1 MNKIK
6 KQTKKV
12 STPKKVQE
20 PIGTRIAKAVFGAKK
35 ISERIFGYISYDIKF
50 VRAVYH
56 GKTQRPAKITA
67 LEKGIVG
74 ILLVDETASFEK
86 IGSILGLDVVNDK
99 AEQSI
104 LRSAIETLRGFNAIE
119 GDDSLIA
126 LTEGGHAYADKGERP
141 DTYTK
146 DFDIFVDTS
155 HPSWYNIKNGI
166 GDNVK
171 KIEEINTPCDD
182 LNLELD
188 QIKAYAEQQAQDV
201 HFPQNRYL
209 LESATWNEGHEA
221 SYKVYVCFVQNVA
234 NSEDVR
240 AFVYDENTEGLNSLI
255 ADQINQDEDLK
266 SELLN
271 SCIRLECE
279 NDEETTV
286 LEGDAVEVAK
296 AEITEELKQAEQKM
310 IKEEEEVKSSEEV
323 EDDVEDTTSNTSS
336 ATKAKA
342 PKISAK
348 DRLHKKA
355 LYDSLSFEVELQT
368 IFTEDDPDE
377 IWLISP
383 WIKGINEKHKHSV
396 FIEERGPAIERFLN
410 DESKRVFVAY
420 SAPSVDRHGKVKVDE
435 NGNPILNIDSD
446 VKEQIEALEEQH
458 QNFFFVELPE
468 FHEKNVFEI
477 KGNQTI
483 LFSGSF
489 NVLSFSVSEGQTHV
503 RREEMTL
510 AHHLAAKKKYDSFLF
525 EFAEIYANKL
535 KKQIDSLEP
544 SEIINYKNERLEYF
558 LSIENAEIHKLF
570 SPIEDVLEEKNI
582 IVVQSQALK
591 SLTTI
596 GQQLVAV
603 SNMGGLN
610 AKDKKK
616 LGTELASVEKTIAE
630 FSIDD
635 PSTLERLNTTK
646 ELFEKI
652 PLKKIFPGKS
662 KAPSQKQS
670 PVRQPVSSSNTSGF
684 SIDNKVLGIVNGE
697 DPTDE
702 KETLLLL
709 LSLCYASSRRL
720 IKKGELQKKIKHI
733 VMDMPDMYSCLAV
746 ESSMNNEDTTDLTIV
761 VSNHSVKFRN
771 LYLGATRSQY
781 EQRVKTV
788 NDGKRQTWVAPKN
801 VESILAN
808 LLK

>member
-1 MNKIK
+1 MSKIK
-6 KQTKKV
+6 KHTKKV

-155 HPSWYNIKNGI
+155 HPSWYNIKNCI

-310 IKEEEEVKSSEEV
+310 IKEEEEGEASEEV

-355 LYDSLSFEVELQT
+355 LYDSLSFEVELQK

-377 IWLISP
+377 IWLVSP
-383 WIKGINEKHKHSV
+383 WIRKGAFLHD
-396 FIEERGPAIERFLN
+396 RGPMIENFLR
-410 DESKRVFVAY
+410 DENKRVFIAY
-420 SAPSVDRHGKVKVDE
+420 SEPATNNDGKPMMDE
-435 NGNPILNIDSD
+435 EVEPGIKL
-446 VKEQIEALEEQH
+446 LEEQYS
-458 QNFFFVELPE
+458 NFFYVQLPE
-468 FHEKNVFEI
+468 FHLKNVIEV
-477 KGNQTI
+477 KGDQKI

-489 NVLSFSVSEGQTHV
+489 NVLSFSVSEQQTHV
-503 RREEMTL
+503 RREEMAL
-510 AHHLAAKKKYDSFLF
+510 AHHTVARKKYDDCQL
-525 EFAEIYANKL
+525 EFAEIYAERI
-535 KKQIDSLEP
+535 KKQIESLEP
-544 SEIINYKNERLEYF
+544 SEITNYKNEKLEYF
-558 LSIENAEIHKLF
+558 LGIENAEIHKLF
-570 SPIEDVLEEKNI
+570 SPIEDMLEEKNI
-582 IVVQSQALK
+582 AIVQSQALK

-596 GQQLVAV
+596 GQQLVAA

-616 LGTELASVEKTIAE
+616 LGIELASIEKTITE

-652 PLKKIFPGKS
+652 HLKQIFPSKS
-662 KAPSQKQS
+662 KTPSQRQS

-697 DPTDE
+697 DPIDE

-720 IKKGELQKKIKHI
+720 ISKGELQKKIKHI

-746 ESSMNNEDTTDLTIV
+746 ESSMNNEDATDLTIV

>member
-1 MNKIK
+1 MSKIK
-6 KQTKKV
+6 KHTKKV

-146 DFDIFVDTS
+146 DFDIFVDSS

-255 ADQINQDEDLK
+255 ADQINQDEDLR

-310 IKEEEEVKSSEEV
+310 IKEEEEGEASEEV

-355 LYDSLSFEVELQT
+355 LYDSLSFEVELQK

-377 IWLISP
+377 IWLVSP
-383 WIKGINEKHKHSV
+383 WIRKGAFLHD
-396 FIEERGPAIERFLN
+396 RGPMIENFLR
-410 DESKRVFVAY
+410 DENKRVFIAY
-420 SAPSVDRHGKVKVDE
+420 SEPATNNDGKPMMDE
-435 NGNPILNIDSD
+435 EVEPGIKL
-446 VKEQIEALEEQH
+446 LEEQYS
-458 QNFFFVELPE
+458 NFFYVQLPE
-468 FHEKNVFEI
+468 FHLKNVIEV
-477 KGNQTI
+477 KGDQKI

-489 NVLSFSVSEGQTHV
+489 NVLSFSVSEQQTHV
-503 RREEMTL
+503 RREEMAL
-510 AHHLAAKKKYDSFLF
+510 AHHTVARKKYDDCQL
-525 EFAEIYANKL
+525 EFAEIYAERI
-535 KKQIDSLEP
+535 KKQIESLEP
-544 SEIINYKNERLEYF
+544 SEITNYKNEKLEYF
-558 LSIENAEIHKLF
+558 LGIENAEIHKLF
-570 SPIEDVLEEKNI
+570 SPIEDMLEEKNI
-582 IVVQSQALK
+582 AIVQSQALK

-596 GQQLVAV
+596 GQQLVAA

-616 LGTELASVEKTIAE
+616 LGIELASIEKTITE

-652 PLKKIFPGKS
+652 PLKQIFPSKS
-662 KAPSQKQS
+662 KTPSQRQS

-720 IKKGELQKKIKHI
+720 ISKGELQKKIKHI

-746 ESSMNNEDTTDLTIV
+746 ESSMNNEDATDLTIV

>member
-1 MNKIK
+1 MSKIK

-155 HPSWYNIKNGI
+155 HPSWYNIKNCI

-310 IKEEEEVKSSEEV
+310 IKEEEEGEASEEV

-355 LYDSLSFEVELQT
+355 LYDSLSFEVELQK

-377 IWLISP
+377 IWLVSP
-383 WIKGINEKHKHSV
+383 WIRKGAFLHD
-396 FIEERGPAIERFLN
+396 RGPMIENFLR
-410 DESKRVFVAY
+410 DENKRVFIAY
-420 SAPSVDRHGKVKVDE
+420 SEPATNNDGKPMMDE
-435 NGNPILNIDSD
+435 EVEPGIKL
-446 VKEQIEALEEQH
+446 LEEQYS
-458 QNFFFVELPE
+458 NFFYVQLPE
-468 FHEKNVFEI
+468 FHLKNVIEV
-477 KGNQTI
+477 KGDQKI

-489 NVLSFSVSEGQTHV
+489 NVLSFSVSEQQTHV
-503 RREEMTL
+503 RREEMAL
-510 AHHLAAKKKYDSFLF
+510 AHHTVARKKYDDCQL
-525 EFAEIYANKL
+525 EFAEIYAERI
-535 KKQIDSLEP
+535 KKQIESLEP
-544 SEIINYKNERLEYF
+544 SEITNYKNEKLEYF
-558 LSIENAEIHKLF
+558 LGIENAEIHKLF
-570 SPIEDVLEEKNI
+570 SPIEDMLEEKNI
-582 IVVQSQALK
+582 AIVQSQALK

-596 GQQLVAV
+596 GQQLVAA

-616 LGTELASVEKTIAE
+616 LGIELASIEKTITE

-652 PLKKIFPGKS
+652 PLKQIFPSKS
-662 KAPSQKQS
+662 KIPSQRQS

-720 IKKGELQKKIKHI
+720 ISKGELQKKIKHI

-746 ESSMNNEDTTDLTIV
+746 ESSMNNEDATDLTIV

>member
-1 MNKIK
+1 MSKIK
-6 KQTKKV
+6 KHTKKV

-146 DFDIFVDTS
+146 DFDIFVDSS

-310 IKEEEEVKSSEEV
+310 IKEEEEGEASEEV

-355 LYDSLSFEVELQT
+355 LYDSLSFEVELQK

-377 IWLISP
+377 IWLVSP
-383 WIKGINEKHKHSV
+383 WIRKGAFLHD
-396 FIEERGPAIERFLN
+396 RGPMIENFLR
-410 DESKRVFVAY
+410 DENKRVFIAY
-420 SAPSVDRHGKVKVDE
+420 SEPATNNDGKPMMDE
-435 NGNPILNIDSD
+435 EVEPGIKL
-446 VKEQIEALEEQH
+446 LEEQYS
-458 QNFFFVELPE
+458 NFFYVQLPE
-468 FHEKNVFEI
+468 FHLKNVIEV
-477 KGNQTI
+477 KGDQKI

-489 NVLSFSVSEGQTHV
+489 NVLSFSVSEQQTHV
-503 RREEMTL
+503 RREEMAL
-510 AHHLAAKKKYDSFLF
+510 AHHTVARKKYDDCQL
-525 EFAEIYANKL
+525 EFAEIYAERI
-535 KKQIDSLEP
+535 KKQIESLEP
-544 SEIINYKNERLEYF
+544 SEITNYKNEKLEYF
-558 LSIENAEIHKLF
+558 LGIENAEIHKLF
-570 SPIEDVLEEKNI
+570 SPIEDMLEEKNI
-582 IVVQSQALK
+582 AIVQSQALK

-596 GQQLVAV
+596 GQQLVAA

-616 LGTELASVEKTIAE
+616 LGIELASIEKTITE

-652 PLKKIFPGKS
+652 PLKQIFPSKS
-662 KAPSQKQS
+662 KTPSQRQS

-720 IKKGELQKKIKHI
+720 ISKGELQKKIKHI

-746 ESSMNNEDTTDLTIV
+746 ESSMNNEDATDLTIV

>member
-1 MNKIK
+1 MSKIK

-155 HPSWYNIKNGI
+155 HPSWYNIKNCI

-310 IKEEEEVKSSEEV
+310 IKEEEEGEASEEV

-355 LYDSLSFEVELQT
+355 LYDSLSFEVELQK

-377 IWLISP
+377 IWLVSP
-383 WIKGINEKHKHSV
+383 WIRKGAFLHD
-396 FIEERGPAIERFLN
+396 RGPMIENFLR
-410 DESKRVFVAY
+410 DENKRVFIAY
-420 SAPSVDRHGKVKVDE
+420 SEPATNNDGKPMMDE
-435 NGNPILNIDSD
+435 EVEPGIKL
-446 VKEQIEALEEQH
+446 LEEQYS
-458 QNFFFVELPE
+458 NFFYVQLPE
-468 FHEKNVFEI
+468 FHLKNVIEV
-477 KGNQTI
+477 KGDQKI

-489 NVLSFSVSEGQTHV
+489 NVLSFSVSEQQTHV
-503 RREEMTL
+503 RREEMAL
-510 AHHLAAKKKYDSFLF
+510 AHHTVARKKYDDCQL
-525 EFAEIYANKL
+525 EFAEIYAERI
-535 KKQIDSLEP
+535 KKQIESLEP
-544 SEIINYKNERLEYF
+544 SEITNYKNEKLEYF
-558 LSIENAEIHKLF
+558 LGIENAEIHKLF
-570 SPIEDVLEEKNI
+570 SPIEDMLEEKNI
-582 IVVQSQALK
+582 AIVQSQALK

-596 GQQLVAV
+596 GQQLVAA

-616 LGTELASVEKTIAE
+616 LGIELASIEKTITE

-652 PLKKIFPGKS
+652 PLKQIFPSKS
-662 KAPSQKQS
+662 KTPSQRQS

-720 IKKGELQKKIKHI
+720 ISKGELQKKIKHI
-733 VMDMPDMYSCLAV
+733 VMDMLDMYSCLAV
-746 ESSMNNEDTTDLTIV
+746 ESSMNNEDATDLTIV

>member
-1 MNKIK
+1 MSKIK

-155 HPSWYNIKNGI
+155 HPSWYNIKNCI
-166 GDNVK
+166 GGNVK

-310 IKEEEEVKSSEEV
+310 IKEEEEGESSEEV

-355 LYDSLSFEVELQT
+355 LYDSLSFEVELQK

-377 IWLISP
+377 IWLVSP
-383 WIKGINEKHKHSV
+383 WIRKGAFLHD
-396 FIEERGPAIERFLN
+396 RGPMIENFLR
-410 DESKRVFVAY
+410 DENKRVFIAY
-420 SAPSVDRHGKVKVDE
+420 SEPATNNDGKPMMDE
-435 NGNPILNIDSD
+435 EVEPGIKL
-446 VKEQIEALEEQH
+446 LEEQYS
-458 QNFFFVELPE
+458 NFFYVQLPE
-468 FHEKNVFEI
+468 FHLKNVIEV
-477 KGNQTI
+477 KGDQKI

-489 NVLSFSVSEGQTHV
+489 NVLSFSVSEQQTHV
-503 RREEMTL
+503 RREEMAL
-510 AHHLAAKKKYDSFLF
+510 AHHTVARKKYDDCQL
-525 EFAEIYANKL
+525 EFAEIYAERI
-535 KKQIDSLEP
+535 KKQIESLEP
-544 SEIINYKNERLEYF
+544 SEITNYKNEKLEYF
-558 LSIENAEIHKLF
+558 LGIENAKIHKLF
-570 SPIEDVLEEKNI
+570 SPIEDMLEEKNI
-582 IVVQSQALK
+582 AIVQSQALK

-596 GQQLVAV
+596 GQQLVAA

-616 LGTELASVEKTIAE
+616 LGIELASIEKTITE

-652 PLKKIFPGKS
+652 PLKQIFPSKS
-662 KAPSQKQS
+662 KTPSQRQS

-702 KETLLLL
+702 KEMLLLL

-720 IKKGELQKKIKHI
+720 ISKGELQKKIKHI

-746 ESSMNNEDTTDLTIV
+746 ESSMNNEDATDLTIV

-788 NDGKRQTWVAPKN
+788 NNGKRQTWVAPKN

>member
-1 MNKIK
+1 MSKIK

-155 HPSWYNIKNGI
+155 HPSWYNIKNCI

-310 IKEEEEVKSSEEV
+310 IKEEEEGESSEEV

-355 LYDSLSFEVELQT
+355 LYDSLSFEVELQK

-377 IWLISP
+377 IWLVSP
-383 WIKGINEKHKHSV
+383 WIRKGAFLHD
-396 FIEERGPAIERFLN
+396 RGPMIENFLR
-410 DESKRVFVAY
+410 DENKRVFIAY
-420 SAPSVDRHGKVKVDE
+420 SEPATNNDGKPMMDE
-435 NGNPILNIDSD
+435 EVEPGIKL
-446 VKEQIEALEEQH
+446 LEEQYS
-458 QNFFFVELPE
+458 NFFYVQLPE
-468 FHEKNVFEI
+468 FHLKNVIEV
-477 KGNQTI
+477 KGDQKI

-489 NVLSFSVSEGQTHV
+489 NVLSFSVSEQQTHV
-503 RREEMTL
+503 RREEMAL
-510 AHHLAAKKKYDSFLF
+510 AHHTVARKKYDDCQL
-525 EFAEIYANKL
+525 EFAEIYAERI
-535 KKQIDSLEP
+535 KKQIESLEP
-544 SEIINYKNERLEYF
+544 SEITNYKNEKLEYF
-558 LSIENAEIHKLF
+558 LGIENAKIHKLF
-570 SPIEDVLEEKNI
+570 SPIEDMLEEKNI
-582 IVVQSQALK
+582 AIVQSQALK

-596 GQQLVAV
+596 GQQLVAA
-603 SNMGGLN
+603 SNIGGLN

-616 LGTELASVEKTIAE
+616 LGIELASIEKTITE

-652 PLKKIFPGKS
+652 PLKQIFPSKS
-662 KAPSQKQS
+662 KTPSQRQS

-702 KETLLLL
+702 KEMLLLL

-720 IKKGELQKKIKHI
+720 ISKGELQKKIKHI

-746 ESSMNNEDTTDLTIV
+746 ESSMNNEDATDLTIV

-788 NDGKRQTWVAPKN
+788 NNGKRQTWVVPKN

>member
-1 MNKIK
+1 MSKIK

-155 HPSWYNIKNGI
+155 HPSWYNIKNCI

-296 AEITEELKQAEQKM
+296 AEITEEHKQAEQKM
-310 IKEEEEVKSSEEV
+310 IKEEEEGEASEEV

-355 LYDSLSFEVELQT
+355 LYDSLSFEVELQK

-377 IWLISP
+377 IWLVSP
-383 WIKGINEKHKHSV
+383 WIRKGAFLHD
-396 FIEERGPAIERFLN
+396 RGPMIENFLR
-410 DESKRVFVAY
+410 DENKRVFIAY
-420 SAPSVDRHGKVKVDE
+420 SEPATNNDGKPMMDE
-435 NGNPILNIDSD
+435 EVEPGIKL
-446 VKEQIEALEEQH
+446 LEEQYS
-458 QNFFFVELPE
+458 NFFYVQLPE
-468 FHEKNVFEI
+468 FHLKNVIEV
-477 KGNQTI
+477 KGDQKI

-489 NVLSFSVSEGQTHV
+489 NVLSFSVSEQQTHV
-503 RREEMTL
+503 RREEMAL
-510 AHHLAAKKKYDSFLF
+510 AHHTVARKKYDDCQL
-525 EFAEIYANKL
+525 EFAEIYAERI
-535 KKQIDSLEP
+535 KKQIESLEP
-544 SEIINYKNERLEYF
+544 SEITNYKNEKLEYF
-558 LSIENAEIHKLF
+558 LGIENAEIHKLF
-570 SPIEDVLEEKNI
+570 SPIEDMLEEKNI
-582 IVVQSQALK
+582 AIVQSQALK

-596 GQQLVAV
+596 GQQLVAA

-616 LGTELASVEKTIAE
+616 LGIELASIEKTITE

-652 PLKKIFPGKS
+652 PLKQIFPSKS
-662 KAPSQKQS
+662 KTPSQRQS

-720 IKKGELQKKIKHI
+720 ISKGELQKKIKHI

-746 ESSMNNEDTTDLTIV
+746 ESSMNNEDATDLTIV

>member
-1 MNKIK
+1 MSKIK

-155 HPSWYNIKNGI
+155 HPSWYNIKNCI

-310 IKEEEEVKSSEEV
+310 IKEEEEGEASEEV

-355 LYDSLSFEVELQT
+355 LYDSLSFEVELQK

-377 IWLISP
+377 IWLVSP
-383 WIKGINEKHKHSV
+383 WIRKGAFLHD
-396 FIEERGPAIERFLN
+396 RGPMIENFLR
-410 DESKRVFVAY
+410 DENKRVFIAY
-420 SAPSVDRHGKVKVDE
+420 SEPATNNDGKPMMDE
-435 NGNPILNIDSD
+435 EVEPGIKL
-446 VKEQIEALEEQH
+446 LEEQYS
-458 QNFFFVELPE
+458 NFFYVQLPE
-468 FHEKNVFEI
+468 FHLKNVIEV
-477 KGNQTI
+477 KGDQKI

-489 NVLSFSVSEGQTHV
+489 NVLSFSVSEQQTHV
-503 RREEMTL
+503 RREEMAL
-510 AHHLAAKKKYDSFLF
+510 AHHTIARKKYDDCQL
-525 EFAEIYANKL
+525 EFAEIYAERI
-535 KKQIDSLEP
+535 KKQIESLEP
-544 SEIINYKNERLEYF
+544 SEITNYKNEKLEYF
-558 LSIENAEIHKLF
+558 LGIENAEIHKLF
-570 SPIEDVLEEKNI
+570 SPIEDMLEEKNI
-582 IVVQSQALK
+582 AIVQSQALK

-596 GQQLVAV
+596 GQQLVAA

-616 LGTELASVEKTIAE
+616 LGIELASIEKTITE

-652 PLKKIFPGKS
+652 PLKQIFPSKS
-662 KAPSQKQS
+662 KTPSQRQS

-720 IKKGELQKKIKHI
+720 ISKGELQKKIKHI

-746 ESSMNNEDTTDLTIV
+746 ESSMNNEDATDLTIV

>member
-1 MNKIK
+1 MSKIK

-104 LRSAIETLRGFNAIE
+104 LRSAIETLRGFNAIA

-155 HPSWYNIKNGI
+155 HPSWYNIKNCI

-310 IKEEEEVKSSEEV
+310 IKEEEEGEASEEV

-355 LYDSLSFEVELQT
+355 LYDSLSFEVELQK

-377 IWLISP
+377 IWLVSP
-383 WIKGINEKHKHSV
+383 WIRKGAFLHD
-396 FIEERGPAIERFLN
+396 RGPMIENFLR
-410 DESKRVFVAY
+410 DENKRVFIAY
-420 SAPSVDRHGKVKVDE
+420 SEPATNNDGKPMMDE
-435 NGNPILNIDSD
+435 EVEPGIKL
-446 VKEQIEALEEQH
+446 LEEQYS
-458 QNFFFVELPE
+458 NFFYVQLPE
-468 FHEKNVFEI
+468 FHLKNVIEV
-477 KGNQTI
+477 KGDQKI

-489 NVLSFSVSEGQTHV
+489 NVLSFSVSEQQTHV
-503 RREEMTL
+503 RREEMAL
-510 AHHLAAKKKYDSFLF
+510 AHHTVARKKYDDCQL
-525 EFAEIYANKL
+525 EFAEIYAERI
-535 KKQIDSLEP
+535 KKQIESLEP
-544 SEIINYKNERLEYF
+544 SEITNYKNEKLEYF
-558 LSIENAEIHKLF
+558 LGIENAEIHKLF
-570 SPIEDVLEEKNI
+570 SPIEDMLEEKNI
-582 IVVQSQALK
+582 AIVQSQALK

-596 GQQLVAV
+596 GQQLVAA

-616 LGTELASVEKTIAE
+616 LGIELASIEKTITE

-652 PLKKIFPGKS
+652 PLKQIFPSKS
-662 KAPSQKQS
+662 KTPSQRQS

-720 IKKGELQKKIKHI
+720 ISKGELQKKIKHI

-746 ESSMNNEDTTDLTIV
+746 ESSMNNEDATDLTIV

>member
-1 MNKIK
+1 MSKIK

-155 HPSWYNIKNGI
+155 HPSWYNIKNCI

-310 IKEEEEVKSSEEV
+310 IKEEEEGEAPEEV

-355 LYDSLSFEVELQT
+355 LYDSLSFEVELQK

-377 IWLISP
+377 IWLVSP
-383 WIKGINEKHKHSV
+383 WIRKGAFLHD
-396 FIEERGPAIERFLN
+396 RGPMIENFLR
-410 DESKRVFVAY
+410 DENKRVFIAY
-420 SAPSVDRHGKVKVDE
+420 SEPATNNDGKPMMDE
-435 NGNPILNIDSD
+435 EVEPGIKL
-446 VKEQIEALEEQH
+446 LEEQYS
-458 QNFFFVELPE
+458 NFFYVQLPE
-468 FHEKNVFEI
+468 FHLKNVIEV
-477 KGNQTI
+477 KGDQKI

-489 NVLSFSVSEGQTHV
+489 NVLSFSVSEQQTHV
-503 RREEMTL
+503 RREEMAL
-510 AHHLAAKKKYDSFLF
+510 AHHTVARKKYDDCQL
-525 EFAEIYANKL
+525 EFAEIYAERI
-535 KKQIDSLEP
+535 KKQIESLEP
-544 SEIINYKNERLEYF
+544 SEITNYKNEKLEYF
-558 LSIENAEIHKLF
+558 LGIENAEIHKLF
-570 SPIEDVLEEKNI
+570 SPIEDMLEEKNI
-582 IVVQSQALK
+582 AIVQSQALK

-596 GQQLVAV
+596 GQQLVAA

-616 LGTELASVEKTIAE
+616 LGIELASIEKTITE

-652 PLKKIFPGKS
+652 PLKQIFPSKS
-662 KAPSQKQS
+662 KTPSQRQS

-720 IKKGELQKKIKHI
+720 ISKGELQKKIKHI

-746 ESSMNNEDTTDLTIV
+746 ESSMNNEDATDLTIV

-808 LLK
+808 LLNLNSATLLQI

>member
-1 MNKIK
+1 MSKIK

-155 HPSWYNIKNGI
+155 HPSWYNIKNCI

-310 IKEEEEVKSSEEV
+310 IKEEEEGEASEEV

-355 LYDSLSFEVELQT
+355 LYDSLSFEVELQK

-377 IWLISP
+377 IWLVSP
-383 WIKGINEKHKHSV
+383 WIRKGAFLHD
-396 FIEERGPAIERFLN
+396 RGPMIENFLR
-410 DESKRVFVAY
+410 DENKRVFIAY
-420 SAPSVDRHGKVKVDE
+420 SEPATNNDGKPMMDE
-435 NGNPILNIDSD
+435 EVEPGIKL
-446 VKEQIEALEEQH
+446 LEEQYS
-458 QNFFFVELPE
+458 NFFYVQLPE
-468 FHEKNVFEI
+468 FHLKNVIEV
-477 KGNQTI
+477 KGDQKI

-489 NVLSFSVSEGQTHV
+489 NVLSFSVSEQQTHV
-503 RREEMTL
+503 RREEMAL
-510 AHHLAAKKKYDSFLF
+510 AHHTVARKKYDDCQL
-525 EFAEIYANKL
+525 EFAEIYAERI
-535 KKQIDSLEP
+535 KKQIESLEP
-544 SEIINYKNERLEYF
+544 SEITNYKNEKLEYF
-558 LSIENAEIHKLF
+558 LGIENAEIHKLF
-570 SPIEDVLEEKNI
+570 SPIEDMLEEKNI
-582 IVVQSQALK
+582 AIVQSQALK

-596 GQQLVAV
+596 GQQLVAA

-616 LGTELASVEKTIAE
+616 LGIELASIEKTITE

-652 PLKKIFPGKS
+652 PLKQIFPSKS
-662 KAPSQKQS
+662 KTPSQRQS
-670 PVRQPVSSSNTSGF
+670 PVRQSVSSSNTSGF

-720 IKKGELQKKIKHI
+720 ISKGELQKKIKHI

-746 ESSMNNEDTTDLTIV
+746 ESSMNNEDATDLTIV

>member
-1 MNKIK
+1 MSKIK

-155 HPSWYNIKNGI
+155 HPSWYNIKNCI

-310 IKEEEEVKSSEEV
+310 IKEEEEGEASEEV

-355 LYDSLSFEVELQT
+355 LYDSLSFEVELQK

-377 IWLISP
+377 IWLVSP
-383 WIKGINEKHKHSV
+383 WIRKGAFLHD
-396 FIEERGPAIERFLN
+396 RGPMIENFLR
-410 DESKRVFVAY
+410 DENKRVFIAY
-420 SAPSVDRHGKVKVDE
+420 SEPATNNDGKPMMDE
-435 NGNPILNIDSD
+435 EVEPGIKL
-446 VKEQIEALEEQH
+446 LEEQYS
-458 QNFFFVELPE
+458 NFFYVQLPE
-468 FHEKNVFEI
+468 FHLKNVIEV
-477 KGNQTI
+477 KGDQKI

-489 NVLSFSVSEGQTHV
+489 NVLSFSVSEQQTHV
-503 RREEMTL
+503 RREEMAL
-510 AHHLAAKKKYDSFLF
+510 AHHTVARKKYDDCQL
-525 EFAEIYANKL
+525 EFAEIYAERI
-535 KKQIDSLEP
+535 KKQIESLEP
-544 SEIINYKNERLEYF
+544 SVITNYKNEKLEYF
-558 LSIENAEIHKLF
+558 LGIENAEIHKLF
-570 SPIEDVLEEKNI
+570 SPIEDMLEEKNI
-582 IVVQSQALK
+582 AIVQSQALK

-596 GQQLVAV
+596 GQQLVAA

-616 LGTELASVEKTIAE
+616 LGIELASIEKTITE

-652 PLKKIFPGKS
+652 PLKQIFPSKS
-662 KAPSQKQS
+662 KTPSQRQS

-720 IKKGELQKKIKHI
+720 ISKGELQKKIKHI

-746 ESSMNNEDTTDLTIV
+746 ESSMNNEDATDLTIV

>member
-1 MNKIK
+1 MSKIK
-6 KQTKKV
+6 KHTKKV

-146 DFDIFVDTS
+146 DFDIFVDSS

-310 IKEEEEVKSSEEV
+310 IKEEEEGESSEEV

-355 LYDSLSFEVELQT
+355 LYDSLSFEVELQK

-377 IWLISP
+377 IWLVSP
-383 WIKGINEKHKHSV
+383 WIRKGAFLHD
-396 FIEERGPAIERFLN
+396 RGPMIENFLR
-410 DESKRVFVAY
+410 DENKRVFIAY
-420 SAPSVDRHGKVKVDE
+420 SEPATNNDGKPMMDE
-435 NGNPILNIDSD
+435 EVEPGIKL
-446 VKEQIEALEEQH
+446 LEEQYS
-458 QNFFFVELPE
+458 NFFYVQLPE
-468 FHEKNVFEI
+468 FHLKNVIEV
-477 KGNQTI
+477 KGDQKI

-489 NVLSFSVSEGQTHV
+489 NVLSFSVSEQQTHV
-503 RREEMTL
+503 RREEMAL
-510 AHHLAAKKKYDSFLF
+510 AHHTVARKKYDDCQL
-525 EFAEIYANKL
+525 EFAEIYAERI
-535 KKQIDSLEP
+535 KKQIESLEP
-544 SEIINYKNERLEYF
+544 SEITNYKNEKLEYF
-558 LSIENAEIHKLF
+558 LGIENAEIHKLF
-570 SPIEDVLEEKNI
+570 SPIEDMLEEKNI
-582 IVVQSQALK
+582 AIVQSQALK

-596 GQQLVAV
+596 GQQLVAA

-616 LGTELASVEKTIAE
+616 LGIELASIEKTITE

-652 PLKKIFPGKS
+652 PLKQIFPSKS
-662 KAPSQKQS
+662 KIPSQRQS

-697 DPTDE
+697 DPIDE

-720 IKKGELQKKIKHI
+720 ISKGELQKKIKHI

-746 ESSMNNEDTTDLTIV
+746 ESSMNNEETTDLTIV

>member
-1 MNKIK
+1 MSKIK
-6 KQTKKV
+6 KHTKKV

-146 DFDIFVDTS
+146 DFDIFVDSS

-310 IKEEEEVKSSEEV
+310 IKEEEEGESSEEV

-355 LYDSLSFEVELQT
+355 LYDSLSFEVELQK

-377 IWLISP
+377 IWLVSP
-383 WIKGINEKHKHSV
+383 WIRKGAFLHD
-396 FIEERGPAIERFLN
+396 RGPMIENFLR
-410 DESKRVFVAY
+410 DENKRVFIAY
-420 SAPSVDRHGKVKVDE
+420 SEPATNNDGKPMMDE
-435 NGNPILNIDSD
+435 EVEPGIKL
-446 VKEQIEALEEQH
+446 LEEQYS
-458 QNFFFVELPE
+458 NFFYVQLPE
-468 FHEKNVFEI
+468 FHLKNVIEV
-477 KGNQTI
+477 KGDQKI

-489 NVLSFSVSEGQTHV
+489 NVLSFSVSEQQTHV
-503 RREEMTL
+503 RREEMAL
-510 AHHLAAKKKYDSFLF
+510 AHHTVARKKYDDCQL
-525 EFAEIYANKL
+525 EFAEIYAERI
-535 KKQIDSLEP
+535 KKQIESLEP
-544 SEIINYKNERLEYF
+544 SEITNYKNEKLEYF
-558 LSIENAEIHKLF
+558 LGIENAEIHKLF
-570 SPIEDVLEEKNI
+570 SPIEDMLEEKNI
-582 IVVQSQALK
+582 AIVQSQALK

-596 GQQLVAV
+596 GQQLVAA

-616 LGTELASVEKTIAE
+616 LGIELASIEKTITE

-652 PLKKIFPGKS
+652 PLKQIFPSKS
-662 KAPSQKQS
+662 KIPSQRQS
-670 PVRQPVSSSNTSGF
+670 PVRQPISSSNTSGF

-697 DPTDE
+697 DPIDE

-720 IKKGELQKKIKHI
+720 ISKGELQKKIKHI

-746 ESSMNNEDTTDLTIV
+746 ESSMNNEDATDLTIV

>member
-1 MNKIK
+1 MSKIK

-279 NDEETTV
+279 NNEETTV

-310 IKEEEEVKSSEEV
+310 IKEEEEGELSEEV

-355 LYDSLSFEVELQT
+355 LYDSLSFEVELQK

-377 IWLISP
+377 IWLVSP
-383 WIKGINEKHKHSV
+383 WIRKGAFLHD
-396 FIEERGPAIERFLN
+396 RGPMIENFLR
-410 DESKRVFVAY
+410 DENKRVFIAY
-420 SAPSVDRHGKVKVDE
+420 SEPATNNDGKPMMDE
-435 NGNPILNIDSD
+435 EVEPGIKL
-446 VKEQIEALEEQH
+446 LEEQYS
-458 QNFFFVELPE
+458 NFFYVQLPE
-468 FHEKNVFEI
+468 FHLKNVIEV
-477 KGNQTI
+477 KGDQKI

-489 NVLSFSVSEGQTHV
+489 NVLSFSVSEQQTHV
-503 RREEMTL
+503 RREEMAL
-510 AHHLAAKKKYDSFLF
+510 AHHTVARKKYDDCQL
-525 EFAEIYANKL
+525 EFAEIYAKRI
-535 KKQIDSLEP
+535 KKQIESLEP
-544 SEIINYKNERLEYF
+544 SEITNYKNEKLEYF
-558 LSIENAEIHKLF
+558 LGIENAEIHKLF
-570 SPIEDVLEEKNI
+570 SPIEDILEEKNI
-582 IVVQSQALK
+582 AIVQSQALK

-596 GQQLVAV
+596 GQQLVAA

-616 LGTELASVEKTIAE
+616 LGIELASVEKTITE

-652 PLKKIFPGKS
+652 PLKQIFPSKS
-662 KAPSQKQS
+662 KTPSQRQS

-720 IKKGELQKKIKHI
+720 ISKGELQKKIKHI

-746 ESSMNNEDTTDLTIV
+746 ESSMNNEDATDLTIV

>member
-1 MNKIK
+1 MSKIK
-6 KQTKKV
+6 KHTKKV

-146 DFDIFVDTS
+146 DFDIFVDSS

-310 IKEEEEVKSSEEV
+310 IKEEEEGESSEEV

-355 LYDSLSFEVELQT
+355 LYDSLSFEVELQK

-377 IWLISP
+377 IWLVSP
-383 WIKGINEKHKHSV
+383 WIRKGAFLHD
-396 FIEERGPAIERFLN
+396 RGPMIENFLR
-410 DESKRVFVAY
+410 DENKRVFIAY
-420 SAPSVDRHGKVKVDE
+420 SEPATNNDRKPMMDE
-435 NGNPILNIDSD
+435 EVEPGIKL
-446 VKEQIEALEEQH
+446 LEEQYS
-458 QNFFFVELPE
+458 NFFYVQLPE
-468 FHEKNVFEI
+468 FHLKNVIEV
-477 KGNQTI
+477 KGDQKI

-489 NVLSFSVSEGQTHV
+489 NVLSFSVSEQQTHV
-503 RREEMTL
+503 RREEMAL
-510 AHHLAAKKKYDSFLF
+510 AHHTVARKKYDDCQL
-525 EFAEIYANKL
+525 EFAEIYAERI
-535 KKQIDSLEP
+535 KKQIESLEP
-544 SEIINYKNERLEYF
+544 SEITNYKNEKLEYF
-558 LSIENAEIHKLF
+558 LGIENAEIHKLF
-570 SPIEDVLEEKNI
+570 SPIEDMLEEKNI
-582 IVVQSQALK
+582 AIVQSQALK

-596 GQQLVAV
+596 GQQLVAA

-616 LGTELASVEKTIAE
+616 LGIELASIEKTITE

-652 PLKKIFPGKS
+652 PLKQIFPSKS
-662 KAPSQKQS
+662 KIPSQRQS

-697 DPTDE
+697 DPIDE

-720 IKKGELQKKIKHI
+720 ISKGELQKKIKHI

-746 ESSMNNEDTTDLTIV
+746 ESSMNNEDATDLTIV

>member
-1 MNKIK
+1 MSKIK

-155 HPSWYNIKNGI
+155 HPSWYNIKNCI

-310 IKEEEEVKSSEEV
+310 IKEEEEGEASEEV

-355 LYDSLSFEVELQT
+355 LYDSLSFEVELQK

-377 IWLISP
+377 IWLVSP
-383 WIKGINEKHKHSV
+383 WIRKGAFLHD
-396 FIEERGPAIERFLN
+396 RGPMIENFLR
-410 DESKRVFVAY
+410 DENKRVFIAY
-420 SAPSVDRHGKVKVDE
+420 SEPATNNDGKPMMDE
-435 NGNPILNIDSD
+435 EVEPGIKL
-446 VKEQIEALEEQH
+446 LEEQYS
-458 QNFFFVELPE
+458 NFFYVQLPE
-468 FHEKNVFEI
+468 FHLKNVIEV
-477 KGNQTI
+477 KGDQKI

-489 NVLSFSVSEGQTHV
+489 NVLSFSVSEQQTHV
-503 RREEMTL
+503 RREEMAL
-510 AHHLAAKKKYDSFLF
+510 AHHTVARKKYDDCQL
-525 EFAEIYANKL
+525 EFAEIYAERI
-535 KKQIDSLEP
+535 KKQIESLEP
-544 SEIINYKNERLEYF
+544 SEITNYKNEKLEYF
-558 LSIENAEIHKLF
+558 LGIENAEIHKLF
-570 SPIEDVLEEKNI
+570 SPIEDMLEEKNI
-582 IVVQSQALK
+582 AIVQSQALK

-596 GQQLVAV
+596 GQQLVAA

-616 LGTELASVEKTIAE
+616 LGIELASIEKTITE

-652 PLKKIFPGKS
+652 PLKQIFPSKS
-662 KAPSQKQS
+662 KTPSQRQS

-720 IKKGELQKKIKHI
+720 ISKGELQKKIKHI

-746 ESSMNNEDTTDLTIV
+746 ESSMNNEDATDLTVV

>member
-1 MNKIK
+1 MSKIK

-146 DFDIFVDTS
+146 DFDIFVDSS

-310 IKEEEEVKSSEEV
+310 IKEEEEGESSEEV

-355 LYDSLSFEVELQT
+355 LYDSLSFEVELQK

-377 IWLISP
+377 IWLVSP
-383 WIKGINEKHKHSV
+383 WIRKGAFLHD
-396 FIEERGPAIERFLN
+396 RGPMIENFLR
-410 DESKRVFVAY
+410 DENKRVFIAY
-420 SAPSVDRHGKVKVDE
+420 SEPATNNDGKPMMDE
-435 NGNPILNIDSD
+435 EVEPGIKL
-446 VKEQIEALEEQH
+446 LEEQYS
-458 QNFFFVELPE
+458 NFFYVQLPE
-468 FHEKNVFEI
+468 FHLKNVIEV
-477 KGNQTI
+477 KGDQKI

-489 NVLSFSVSEGQTHV
+489 NVLSFSVSEQQTHV
-503 RREEMTL
+503 RREEMAL
-510 AHHLAAKKKYDSFLF
+510 AHHTVARKKYDDCQL
-525 EFAEIYANKL
+525 EFAEIYAERI
-535 KKQIDSLEP
+535 KKQIESLEP
-544 SEIINYKNERLEYF
+544 SEITNYKNEKLEYF
-558 LSIENAEIHKLF
+558 LGIENAEIHKLF
-570 SPIEDVLEEKNI
+570 SPIEDMLEEKNI
-582 IVVQSQALK
+582 AIVQSQALK

-596 GQQLVAV
+596 GQQLVAA

-616 LGTELASVEKTIAE
+616 LGIELASIEKTITE

-652 PLKKIFPGKS
+652 HLKQIFPSKS
-662 KAPSQKQS
+662 KIPSQRQS

-720 IKKGELQKKIKHI
+720 ISKGELQKKIKHI

-746 ESSMNNEDTTDLTIV
+746 ESSMNNEDATDLTIV

>member
-1 MNKIK
+1 MSKIK

-155 HPSWYNIKNGI
+155 HPSWYNIKNCI

-240 AFVYDENTEGLNSLI
+240 AFVYDENTESLNSLI

-310 IKEEEEVKSSEEV
+310 IKEEEEGEASEEV

-355 LYDSLSFEVELQT
+355 LYDSLSFEVELQK

-377 IWLISP
+377 IWLVSP
-383 WIKGINEKHKHSV
+383 WIRKGAFLHD
-396 FIEERGPAIERFLN
+396 RGPMIENFLR
-410 DESKRVFVAY
+410 DENKRVFIAY
-420 SAPSVDRHGKVKVDE
+420 SEPATNNDGKPMMDE
-435 NGNPILNIDSD
+435 EVEPGIKL
-446 VKEQIEALEEQH
+446 LEEQYS
-458 QNFFFVELPE
+458 NFFYVQLPE
-468 FHEKNVFEI
+468 FHLKNVIEV
-477 KGNQTI
+477 KGDQKI

-489 NVLSFSVSEGQTHV
+489 NVLSFSVSEQQTHV
-503 RREEMTL
+503 RREEMAL
-510 AHHLAAKKKYDSFLF
+510 AHHTVARKKYDDCQL
-525 EFAEIYANKL
+525 EFAEIYAERI
-535 KKQIDSLEP
+535 KKQIESLEP
-544 SEIINYKNERLEYF
+544 SEITNYKNEKLEYF
-558 LSIENAEIHKLF
+558 LGIENAEIHKLF
-570 SPIEDVLEEKNI
+570 SPIEDMLEEKNI
-582 IVVQSQALK
+582 AIVQSQALK

-596 GQQLVAV
+596 GQQLVAA

-616 LGTELASVEKTIAE
+616 LGIELASIEKTITE

-652 PLKKIFPGKS
+652 PLKQIFPSKS
-662 KAPSQKQS
+662 KTPSQRQS

-720 IKKGELQKKIKHI
+720 ISKGELQKKIKHI

-746 ESSMNNEDTTDLTIV
+746 ESSMNNEDATDLTIV

>member
-1 MNKIK
+1 MSKIK
-6 KQTKKV
+6 KLTKKV

-155 HPSWYNIKNGI
+155 HPSWYNIKNCI

-310 IKEEEEVKSSEEV
+310 IKEEEEGEASEEV

-355 LYDSLSFEVELQT
+355 LYDSLSFEVELQK

-377 IWLISP
+377 IWLVSP
-383 WIKGINEKHKHSV
+383 WIRKGAFLHD
-396 FIEERGPAIERFLN
+396 RGPMIENFLR
-410 DESKRVFVAY
+410 DENKRVFIAY
-420 SAPSVDRHGKVKVDE
+420 SEPATNNDGKPMMDE
-435 NGNPILNIDSD
+435 EVEPGIKL
-446 VKEQIEALEEQH
+446 LEEQYS
-458 QNFFFVELPE
+458 NFFYVQLPE
-468 FHEKNVFEI
+468 FHLKNVIEV
-477 KGNQTI
+477 KGDQKI

-489 NVLSFSVSEGQTHV
+489 NVLSFSVSEQQTHV
-503 RREEMTL
+503 RREEMAL
-510 AHHLAAKKKYDSFLF
+510 AHHTVARKKYDDCQL
-525 EFAEIYANKL
+525 EFAEIYAERI
-535 KKQIDSLEP
+535 KKQIESLEP
-544 SEIINYKNERLEYF
+544 SEITNYKNEKLEYF
-558 LSIENAEIHKLF
+558 LGIENAEIHKLF
-570 SPIEDVLEEKNI
+570 SPIEDMLEEKNI
-582 IVVQSQALK
+582 AIVQSQALK

-596 GQQLVAV
+596 GQQLVAA

-616 LGTELASVEKTIAE
+616 LGIELASIEKTITE

-652 PLKKIFPGKS
+652 PLKQIFPSKS
-662 KAPSQKQS
+662 KTPSQRQS

-720 IKKGELQKKIKHI
+720 ISKGELQKKIKHI

-746 ESSMNNEDTTDLTIV
+746 ESSMNNEDATDLTIV

>member
-1 MNKIK
+1 MSKIK

-155 HPSWYNIKNGI
+155 HPSWYNIKNCI

-279 NDEETTV
+279 NNEETTI

-296 AEITEELKQAEQKM
+296 TEITEELKQAEQKM
-310 IKEEEEVKSSEEV
+310 IKEEEEGESSEEV

-355 LYDSLSFEVELQT
+355 LYDSLSFEVELQK

-377 IWLISP
+377 IWLVSP
-383 WIKGINEKHKHSV
+383 WIRKGAFLHD
-396 FIEERGPAIERFLN
+396 RGPMIENFLR
-410 DESKRVFVAY
+410 DENKRVFIAY
-420 SAPSVDRHGKVKVDE
+420 SEPATNNDGKPMMDE
-435 NGNPILNIDSD
+435 EVEPGIKL
-446 VKEQIEALEEQH
+446 LEEQYS
-458 QNFFFVELPE
+458 NFFYVQLPE
-468 FHEKNVFEI
+468 FHLKNVIEV
-477 KGNQTI
+477 KGDQKI

-489 NVLSFSVSEGQTHV
+489 NVLSFSVSEQQTHV
-503 RREEMTL
+503 RREEMAL
-510 AHHLAAKKKYDSFLF
+510 AHHTVARKKYDDCQL
-525 EFAEIYANKL
+525 EFAEIYAERI
-535 KKQIDSLEP
+535 KKQIESLEP
-544 SEIINYKNERLEYF
+544 SEITNYKNEKLEYF
-558 LSIENAEIHKLF
+558 LGIENAEIHKLF
-570 SPIEDVLEEKNI
+570 SPIEDMLEEKNI
-582 IVVQSQALK
+582 AIVQSQALK

-596 GQQLVAV
+596 GQQLVAA

-616 LGTELASVEKTIAE
+616 LGIELASIEKTITE

-652 PLKKIFPGKS
+652 PLKQIFPSKS
-662 KAPSQKQS
+662 KTPSQRQS

-720 IKKGELQKKIKHI
+720 ISKGELQKKIKHI

-746 ESSMNNEDTTDLTIV
+746 ESSMNNEDATDLTIV

>member
-1 MNKIK
+1 M
-6 KQTKKV
+6 
-12 STPKKVQE
+12 
-20 PIGTRIAKAVFGAKK
+20 
-35 ISERIFGYISYDIKF
+35 
-50 VRAVYH
+50 
-56 GKTQRPAKITA
+56 
-67 LEKGIVG
+67 
-74 ILLVDETASFEK
+74 LVDETASFEK

-155 HPSWYNIKNGI
+155 HPSWYNIKNCI

-310 IKEEEEVKSSEEV
+310 IKEEEEGESSEEV

-355 LYDSLSFEVELQT
+355 LYDSLSFEVELQK

-377 IWLISP
+377 IWLVSP
-383 WIKGINEKHKHSV
+383 WIRKGAFLHD
-396 FIEERGPAIERFLN
+396 RGPMIENFLR
-410 DESKRVFVAY
+410 DENKRVFIAY
-420 SAPSVDRHGKVKVDE
+420 SEPATNNDGKPMMDE
-435 NGNPILNIDSD
+435 EVEPGIKL
-446 VKEQIEALEEQH
+446 LEEQYS
-458 QNFFFVELPE
+458 NFFYVQLPE
-468 FHEKNVFEI
+468 FHLKNVIEV
-477 KGNQTI
+477 KGDQKI

-489 NVLSFSVSEGQTHV
+489 NVLSFSVSEQQTHV
-503 RREEMTL
+503 RREEMAL
-510 AHHLAAKKKYDSFLF
+510 AHHTVARKKYDDCQL
-525 EFAEIYANKL
+525 EFAEIYAERI
-535 KKQIDSLEP
+535 KKQIESLEP
-544 SEIINYKNERLEYF
+544 SEITNYKNEKLEYF
-558 LSIENAEIHKLF
+558 LGIENAKIHKLF
-570 SPIEDVLEEKNI
+570 SPIEDMLEEKNI
-582 IVVQSQALK
+582 AIVQSQALK

-596 GQQLVAV
+596 GQQLVAA

-616 LGTELASVEKTIAE
+616 LGIELASIEKTITE

-652 PLKKIFPGKS
+652 PLKQIFPSKS
-662 KAPSQKQS
+662 KTPSQRQS

-702 KETLLLL
+702 KEMLLLL

-720 IKKGELQKKIKHI
+720 ISKGELQKKIKHI

-746 ESSMNNEDTTDLTIV
+746 ESSMNNEDATDLTIV

-788 NDGKRQTWVAPKN
+788 NNGKRQTWVVPKN

>member
-1 MNKIK
+1 MSKIK

-35 ISERIFGYISYDIKF
+35 ISERIFGYISYDIKI

-146 DFDIFVDTS
+146 DFDIFVDSS

-310 IKEEEEVKSSEEV
+310 IKEEEEGEASEEV

-355 LYDSLSFEVELQT
+355 LYDSLSFEVELQK

-377 IWLISP
+377 IWLVSP
-383 WIKGINEKHKHSV
+383 WIRKGAFLHD
-396 FIEERGPAIERFLN
+396 RGPMIENFLR
-410 DESKRVFVAY
+410 DENKRVFIAY
-420 SAPSVDRHGKVKVDE
+420 SEPATNNDGKPMMDE
-435 NGNPILNIDSD
+435 EVEPGIKL
-446 VKEQIEALEEQH
+446 LEEQYS
-458 QNFFFVELPE
+458 NFFYVQLPE
-468 FHEKNVFEI
+468 FHLKNVIEV
-477 KGNQTI
+477 KGDQKI

-489 NVLSFSVSEGQTHV
+489 NVLSFSVSEQQTHV
-503 RREEMTL
+503 RREEMAL
-510 AHHLAAKKKYDSFLF
+510 AHHTVARKKYDDCQL
-525 EFAEIYANKL
+525 EFAEIYAERI
-535 KKQIDSLEP
+535 KKQIESLEP
-544 SEIINYKNERLEYF
+544 SEITNYKNEKLEYF
-558 LSIENAEIHKLF
+558 LGIENAEIHKLF
-570 SPIEDVLEEKNI
+570 SPIEDMLEEKNI
-582 IVVQSQALK
+582 AIVQSQALK

-596 GQQLVAV
+596 GQQLVAA

-616 LGTELASVEKTIAE
+616 LGIELASIEKTITE

-652 PLKKIFPGKS
+652 PLKQIFPSKS
-662 KAPSQKQS
+662 KTPSQRQS

-720 IKKGELQKKIKHI
+720 ISKGELQKKIKHI

-746 ESSMNNEDTTDLTIV
+746 ESSMNNEDATDLTIV

>member
-1 MNKIK
+1 MSKIK

-104 LRSAIETLRGFNAIE
+104 LRSAIETLRGINAIE

-155 HPSWYNIKNGI
+155 HPSWYNIKNCI

-310 IKEEEEVKSSEEV
+310 IKEEEEGEASEEV

-355 LYDSLSFEVELQT
+355 LYDSLSFEVELQK

-377 IWLISP
+377 IWLVSP
-383 WIKGINEKHKHSV
+383 WIRKGAFLHD
-396 FIEERGPAIERFLN
+396 RGPMIENFLR
-410 DESKRVFVAY
+410 DENKRVFIAY
-420 SAPSVDRHGKVKVDE
+420 SEPATNNDGKPMMDE
-435 NGNPILNIDSD
+435 EVEPGIKL
-446 VKEQIEALEEQH
+446 LEEQYS
-458 QNFFFVELPE
+458 NFFYVQLPE
-468 FHEKNVFEI
+468 FHLKNVIEV
-477 KGNQTI
+477 KGDQKI

-489 NVLSFSVSEGQTHV
+489 NVLSFSVSEQQTHV
-503 RREEMTL
+503 RREEMAL
-510 AHHLAAKKKYDSFLF
+510 AHHTVARKKYDDCQL
-525 EFAEIYANKL
+525 EFAEIYAERI
-535 KKQIDSLEP
+535 KKQIESLEP
-544 SEIINYKNERLEYF
+544 SEITNYKNEKLEYF
-558 LSIENAEIHKLF
+558 LGIENAEIHKLF
-570 SPIEDVLEEKNI
+570 SPIEDMLEEKNI
-582 IVVQSQALK
+582 AIVQSQALK

-596 GQQLVAV
+596 GQQLVAA

-616 LGTELASVEKTIAE
+616 LGIELASIEKTITE

-652 PLKKIFPGKS
+652 PLKQIFPSKS
-662 KAPSQKQS
+662 KTPSQRQS

-720 IKKGELQKKIKHI
+720 ISKGELQKKIKHI

-746 ESSMNNEDTTDLTIV
+746 ESSMNNEDATDLTIV

>member
-1 MNKIK
+1 MSKIK

-155 HPSWYNIKNGI
+155 HPSWYNIKNCI

-310 IKEEEEVKSSEEV
+310 IKEEEEGEASEEV

-355 LYDSLSFEVELQT
+355 LYDSLSFEVELQK

-377 IWLISP
+377 IWLVSP
-383 WIKGINEKHKHSV
+383 WIRKGAFLHD
-396 FIEERGPAIERFLN
+396 RGPMIENFLR
-410 DESKRVFVAY
+410 DENKRVFIAY
-420 SAPSVDRHGKVKVDE
+420 SEPATNNDGKPMMDE
-435 NGNPILNIDSD
+435 EVEPGIKL
-446 VKEQIEALEEQH
+446 LEEQYS
-458 QNFFFVELPE
+458 NFFYVQLPE
-468 FHEKNVFEI
+468 FHLKNVIEV
-477 KGNQTI
+477 KGDQKI

-489 NVLSFSVSEGQTHV
+489 NVLSFSVSEQQTHV
-503 RREEMTL
+503 RREEMAL
-510 AHHLAAKKKYDSFLF
+510 AHHTVARKKYDDCQL
-525 EFAEIYANKL
+525 EFAEIYAERI
-535 KKQIDSLEP
+535 KKQIESLEP
-544 SEIINYKNERLEYF
+544 SEITNYKNEKLEYF
-558 LSIENAEIHKLF
+558 LGIENAEIHKLF
-570 SPIEDVLEEKNI
+570 SPIEDMLEEKNI
-582 IVVQSQALK
+582 AIVQSQALK

-596 GQQLVAV
+596 GQKLVAA

-616 LGTELASVEKTIAE
+616 LGIELASIEKTITE

-652 PLKKIFPGKS
+652 PLKQIFPSKS
-662 KAPSQKQS
+662 KTPSQRQS

-720 IKKGELQKKIKHI
+720 ISKGELQKKIKHI

-746 ESSMNNEDTTDLTIV
+746 ESSMNNEDATDLTIV

>member
-1 MNKIK
+1 MSKIK
-6 KQTKKV
+6 KHTKKV

-146 DFDIFVDTS
+146 DFDIFVDSS

-310 IKEEEEVKSSEEV
+310 IKEEEEGESSEEV

-355 LYDSLSFEVELQT
+355 LYDSLSFEVELQK

-377 IWLISP
+377 IWLVSP
-383 WIKGINEKHKHSV
+383 WIRKGAFLHD
-396 FIEERGPAIERFLN
+396 RGPMIENFLR
-410 DESKRVFVAY
+410 DENKRVFIAY
-420 SAPSVDRHGKVKVDE
+420 SEPATNNDGKPMMDE
-435 NGNPILNIDSD
+435 EVEPGIKL
-446 VKEQIEALEEQH
+446 LEEQYS
-458 QNFFFVELPE
+458 NFFYVQLPE
-468 FHEKNVFEI
+468 FHLKNVIEV
-477 KGNQTI
+477 KGDQKI

-489 NVLSFSVSEGQTHV
+489 NVLSFSVSEQQTHV
-503 RREEMTL
+503 RREEMAL
-510 AHHLAAKKKYDSFLF
+510 AHHTVARKKYDDCQL
-525 EFAEIYANKL
+525 EFAEIYAERI
-535 KKQIDSLEP
+535 KKQIESLEP
-544 SEIINYKNERLEYF
+544 SEITNYKNEKLEYF
-558 LSIENAEIHKLF
+558 LGIENAEIHKLF
-570 SPIEDVLEEKNI
+570 SPIEDMLEEKNI
-582 IVVQSQALK
+582 AIVQSQALK

-596 GQQLVAV
+596 GQQLVAA

-616 LGTELASVEKTIAE
+616 LGIELASIEKTITE

-652 PLKKIFPGKS
+652 HLKQIFPSKS
-662 KAPSQKQS
+662 KIPSRRQS

-697 DPTDE
+697 DPIDE

-720 IKKGELQKKIKHI
+720 ISKGELQKKIKHI

-746 ESSMNNEDTTDLTIV
+746 ESSMNNEDATDLTIV

>member
-1 MNKIK
+1 MSKIK

-35 ISERIFGYISYDIKF
+35 ISEKIFGYISYDIKF

-155 HPSWYNIKNGI
+155 HPSWYNIKNCI

-310 IKEEEEVKSSEEV
+310 IKEEEEGEASEEV

-355 LYDSLSFEVELQT
+355 LYDSLSFEVELQK

-377 IWLISP
+377 IWLVSP
-383 WIKGINEKHKHSV
+383 WIRKGAFLHD
-396 FIEERGPAIERFLN
+396 RGPMIENFLR
-410 DESKRVFVAY
+410 DENKRVFIAY
-420 SAPSVDRHGKVKVDE
+420 SEPATNNDGKPMMDE
-435 NGNPILNIDSD
+435 EVEPGIKL
-446 VKEQIEALEEQH
+446 LEEQYS
-458 QNFFFVELPE
+458 NFFYVQLPE
-468 FHEKNVFEI
+468 FHLKNVIEV
-477 KGNQTI
+477 KGDQKI

-489 NVLSFSVSEGQTHV
+489 NVLSFSVSEQQTHV
-503 RREEMTL
+503 RREEMAL
-510 AHHLAAKKKYDSFLF
+510 AHHTVARKKYDDCQL
-525 EFAEIYANKL
+525 EFAEIYAERI
-535 KKQIDSLEP
+535 KKQIESLEP
-544 SEIINYKNERLEYF
+544 SEITNYKNEKLEYF
-558 LSIENAEIHKLF
+558 LGIENAEIHKLF
-570 SPIEDVLEEKNI
+570 SPIEDMLEEKNI
-582 IVVQSQALK
+582 AIVQSQALK

-596 GQQLVAV
+596 GQQLVAA

-616 LGTELASVEKTIAE
+616 LGIELASIEKTITE

-652 PLKKIFPGKS
+652 PLKQIFPSKS
-662 KAPSQKQS
+662 KTPSQRQS

-720 IKKGELQKKIKHI
+720 ISKGELQKKIKHI

-746 ESSMNNEDTTDLTIV
+746 ESSMNNEDATDLTIV

>member
-1 MNKIK
+1 MSKIK

-146 DFDIFVDTS
+146 DFDIFVDSS

-279 NDEETTV
+279 NNEETTV

-310 IKEEEEVKSSEEV
+310 IKEEEEGESSEEV

-355 LYDSLSFEVELQT
+355 LYDSLSFEVELQK

-377 IWLISP
+377 IWLVSP
-383 WIKGINEKHKHSV
+383 WIRKGAFLHD
-396 FIEERGPAIERFLN
+396 RGPMIENFLR
-410 DESKRVFVAY
+410 DENKRVFIAY
-420 SAPSVDRHGKVKVDE
+420 SEPATNNDGKPMMDE
-435 NGNPILNIDSD
+435 EVEPGIKL
-446 VKEQIEALEEQH
+446 LEEQYS
-458 QNFFFVELPE
+458 NFFYVQLPE
-468 FHEKNVFEI
+468 FHLKNVIEV
-477 KGNQTI
+477 KGDQKI

-489 NVLSFSVSEGQTHV
+489 NVLSFSVSEQQTHV
-503 RREEMTL
+503 RREEMAL
-510 AHHLAAKKKYDSFLF
+510 AHHTVARKKYDDCQL
-525 EFAEIYANKL
+525 EFAEIYAKRI
-535 KKQIDSLEP
+535 KKQIESLEP
-544 SEIINYKNERLEYF
+544 SEITNYKNEKLEYF
-558 LSIENAEIHKLF
+558 LGIENAEIHKLF
-570 SPIEDVLEEKNI
+570 SPIEDMLEEKNI
-582 IVVQSQALK
+582 AIVQSQALK

-596 GQQLVAV
+596 GQQLVAA

-616 LGTELASVEKTIAE
+616 LGIELASVEKTITE

-652 PLKKIFPGKS
+652 PLKQIFPSKS
-662 KAPSQKQS
+662 KTPSQRQS

-720 IKKGELQKKIKHI
+720 ISKGELQKKIKHI

-746 ESSMNNEDTTDLTIV
+746 ESSMNNEDATDLTIV

>member
-1 MNKIK
+1 MSKIK

-20 PIGTRIAKAVFGAKK
+20 PIGTRIAKAVSGAKK

-104 LRSAIETLRGFNAIE
+104 LQSAIETLRGFNAIE

-155 HPSWYNIKNGI
+155 HPSWYNIKNCI

-310 IKEEEEVKSSEEV
+310 IKEEEEGESSEEV

-355 LYDSLSFEVELQT
+355 LYDSLSFEVELQK

-377 IWLISP
+377 IWLVSP
-383 WIKGINEKHKHSV
+383 WIRKGAFLHD
-396 FIEERGPAIERFLN
+396 RGPMIENFLR
-410 DESKRVFVAY
+410 DENKRVFIAY
-420 SAPSVDRHGKVKVDE
+420 SEPATNNDGKPMMDE
-435 NGNPILNIDSD
+435 EVEPGIKL
-446 VKEQIEALEEQH
+446 LEEQYS
-458 QNFFFVELPE
+458 NFFYVQLPE
-468 FHEKNVFEI
+468 FHLKNVIEV
-477 KGNQTI
+477 KGDQKI

-489 NVLSFSVSEGQTHV
+489 NVLSFSVSEQQTHV
-503 RREEMTL
+503 RREEMAL
-510 AHHLAAKKKYDSFLF
+510 AHHTVARKKYDDCQL
-525 EFAEIYANKL
+525 EFAEIYAERI
-535 KKQIDSLEP
+535 KKQIESLEP
-544 SEIINYKNERLEYF
+544 SEITNYKNEKLEYF
-558 LSIENAEIHKLF
+558 LGIENAKIHKLF
-570 SPIEDVLEEKNI
+570 SPIEDMLEEKNI
-582 IVVQSQALK
+582 AIVQSQALK

-596 GQQLVAV
+596 GQQLVAA

-616 LGTELASVEKTIAE
+616 LGIELASIEKTITE

-652 PLKKIFPGKS
+652 PLKQIFPSKS
-662 KAPSQKQS
+662 KTPSQRQS

-702 KETLLLL
+702 KEMLLLL

-720 IKKGELQKKIKHI
+720 ISKGELQKKIKHI

-746 ESSMNNEDTTDLTIV
+746 ESSMNNEDATDLTIV

-788 NDGKRQTWVAPKN
+788 NNGKRQTWVVPKN

>member
-1 MNKIK
+1 MSKIK

-155 HPSWYNIKNGI
+155 HPSWYNIKNCI

-310 IKEEEEVKSSEEV
+310 IKEEEEGEASEEV

-355 LYDSLSFEVELQT
+355 LYDSLSFEVELQK

-377 IWLISP
+377 IWLVSP
-383 WIKGINEKHKHSV
+383 WIRKGAFLHD
-396 FIEERGPAIERFLN
+396 RGPMIENFLR
-410 DESKRVFVAY
+410 DENKRVFIAY
-420 SAPSVDRHGKVKVDE
+420 SEPATNNDGKPMMDE
-435 NGNPILNIDSD
+435 EVEPGIKL
-446 VKEQIEALEEQH
+446 LEEQYS
-458 QNFFFVELPE
+458 NFFYVQLPE
-468 FHEKNVFEI
+468 FHLKNVIEV
-477 KGNQTI
+477 KGDQKI

-489 NVLSFSVSEGQTHV
+489 NVLSFSVSEQQTHV
-503 RREEMTL
+503 RREEMAL
-510 AHHLAAKKKYDSFLF
+510 AHHTVARKKYDDCQL
-525 EFAEIYANKL
+525 EFAEIYAERI
-535 KKQIDSLEP
+535 KKQIESLEP
-544 SEIINYKNERLEYF
+544 SEITNYKNEKLEYF
-558 LSIENAEIHKLF
+558 LGIENAEIHKLF
-570 SPIEDVLEEKNI
+570 SPIEDMLEEKNI
-582 IVVQSQALK
+582 AIVQSQALK

-596 GQQLVAV
+596 GQQLVAA

-616 LGTELASVEKTIAE
+616 LGIELASIEKTITE

-652 PLKKIFPGKS
+652 PLKQIFPSKS
-662 KAPSQKQS
+662 KIPSQRQS

-720 IKKGELQKKIKHI
+720 ISKGELQKKIKHI
-733 VMDMPDMYSCLAV
+733 FMDMPDMYSCLAV
-746 ESSMNNEDTTDLTIV
+746 ESSMNNEDATDLTIV

>member
-1 MNKIK
+1 MSKIK
-6 KQTKKV
+6 KHTKKV

-146 DFDIFVDTS
+146 DFDIFVDSS

-310 IKEEEEVKSSEEV
+310 IKEEEEGESSEEV

-355 LYDSLSFEVELQT
+355 LYDSLSFEVELQK

-377 IWLISP
+377 IWLVSP
-383 WIKGINEKHKHSV
+383 WIRKGAFLHD
-396 FIEERGPAIERFLN
+396 RGPMIENFLR
-410 DESKRVFVAY
+410 DENKRVFIAY
-420 SAPSVDRHGKVKVDE
+420 SEPATNNDGKPMMDE
-435 NGNPILNIDSD
+435 EVEPGIKL
-446 VKEQIEALEEQH
+446 LEEQYS
-458 QNFFFVELPE
+458 NFFYVQLPE
-468 FHEKNVFEI
+468 FHLKNVIEV
-477 KGNQTI
+477 KGDQKI

-489 NVLSFSVSEGQTHV
+489 NVLSFSVSEQQTHV
-503 RREEMTL
+503 RREEMAL
-510 AHHLAAKKKYDSFLF
+510 AHHTVARKKYDDCQL
-525 EFAEIYANKL
+525 EFAEIYAERI
-535 KKQIDSLEP
+535 KKQIESLEP
-544 SEIINYKNERLEYF
+544 SEITNYKNEKLEYF
-558 LSIENAEIHKLF
+558 LGIENAEIHKLF
-570 SPIEDVLEEKNI
+570 SPIEDMLEEKNI
-582 IVVQSQALK
+582 AIVQSQALK

-596 GQQLVAV
+596 GQQLVAA

-616 LGTELASVEKTIAE
+616 LGIELASIEKTITE

-652 PLKKIFPGKS
+652 PLKQIFPSKS
-662 KAPSQKQS
+662 KIPSQRQS

-697 DPTDE
+697 DPIDE

-720 IKKGELQKKIKHI
+720 ISKGELQKKIKHI

-808 LLK
+808 LFK

>member
-1 MNKIK
+1 MSKIK

-155 HPSWYNIKNGI
+155 HPSWYNIKNCI

-310 IKEEEEVKSSEEV
+310 IKEEEEGEASEEV

-355 LYDSLSFEVELQT
+355 LYDSLSFEVELQK

-377 IWLISP
+377 IWLVSP
-383 WIKGINEKHKHSV
+383 WIRKGAFLHD
-396 FIEERGPAIERFLN
+396 RGPMIENFLR
-410 DESKRVFVAY
+410 DENKRVFIAY
-420 SAPSVDRHGKVKVDE
+420 SEPATNNDGKPMMDE
-435 NGNPILNIDSD
+435 EVEPGIKL
-446 VKEQIEALEEQH
+446 LEEQYS
-458 QNFFFVELPE
+458 NFFYVQLPE
-468 FHEKNVFEI
+468 FHLKNVIEV
-477 KGNQTI
+477 KCDQKI

-489 NVLSFSVSEGQTHV
+489 NVLSFSVSEQQTHV
-503 RREEMTL
+503 RREEMAL
-510 AHHLAAKKKYDSFLF
+510 AHHTVARKKYDDCQL
-525 EFAEIYANKL
+525 EFAEIYAERI
-535 KKQIDSLEP
+535 KKQIESLEP
-544 SEIINYKNERLEYF
+544 SEITNYKNEKLEYF
-558 LSIENAEIHKLF
+558 LGIENAEIHKLF
-570 SPIEDVLEEKNI
+570 SPIEDMLEEKNI
-582 IVVQSQALK
+582 AIVQSQALK

-596 GQQLVAV
+596 GQQLVAA

-616 LGTELASVEKTIAE
+616 LGIELASIEKTITE

-652 PLKKIFPGKS
+652 PLKQIFPSKS
-662 KAPSQKQS
+662 KTPSQRQS

-720 IKKGELQKKIKHI
+720 ISKGELQKKIKHI

-746 ESSMNNEDTTDLTIV
+746 ESSMNNEDATDLTIV

>member
-1 MNKIK
+1 MSKIK
-6 KQTKKV
+6 KHTKKV

-146 DFDIFVDTS
+146 DFDIFVDSS

-310 IKEEEEVKSSEEV
+310 IKEEEEGESSEEV

-355 LYDSLSFEVELQT
+355 LYDSLSFEVELQK

-377 IWLISP
+377 IWLVSP
-383 WIKGINEKHKHSV
+383 WIRKGAFLHD
-396 FIEERGPAIERFLN
+396 RGPMIENFLR
-410 DESKRVFVAY
+410 DENKRVFIAY
-420 SAPSVDRHGKVKVDE
+420 SEPATNNDGKPMMDE
-435 NGNPILNIDSD
+435 EVEPGIKL
-446 VKEQIEALEEQH
+446 LEEQYS
-458 QNFFFVELPE
+458 NFFYVQLPE
-468 FHEKNVFEI
+468 FHLKNVIEV
-477 KGNQTI
+477 KGDQKI

-489 NVLSFSVSEGQTHV
+489 NVLSFSVSEQQTHV
-503 RREEMTL
+503 RREEMAL
-510 AHHLAAKKKYDSFLF
+510 AHHTVARKKYDDCQL
-525 EFAEIYANKL
+525 EFAEIYAERI
-535 KKQIDSLEP
+535 KKQIESLEP
-544 SEIINYKNERLEYF
+544 SEITNYKNEKLEYF
-558 LSIENAEIHKLF
+558 LGIENAEIHKLF
-570 SPIEDVLEEKNI
+570 SPIEDMLEEKNI
-582 IVVQSQALK
+582 AIVQSQALK

-596 GQQLVAV
+596 GQQLVAA

-616 LGTELASVEKTIAE
+616 LGIELASIEKTITE

-652 PLKKIFPGKS
+652 PLKQIFPSKS
-662 KAPSQKQS
+662 KIPSQRQS

-697 DPTDE
+697 DPIDE

-720 IKKGELQKKIKHI
+720 ISKGELQKKIKHI

-746 ESSMNNEDTTDLTIV
+746 ESSMNNEDATDLTIV
-761 VSNHSVKFRN
+761 VSNHSVKFGN

>member
-1 MNKIK
+1 MSKIK

-146 DFDIFVDTS
+146 DFDIFVNTS
-155 HPSWYNIKNGI
+155 HPSWYNIKNCI

-310 IKEEEEVKSSEEV
+310 IKEEEEGEASEEV

-355 LYDSLSFEVELQT
+355 LYDSLSFEVELQK

-377 IWLISP
+377 IWLVSP
-383 WIKGINEKHKHSV
+383 WIRKGAFLHD
-396 FIEERGPAIERFLN
+396 RGPMIENFLR
-410 DESKRVFVAY
+410 DENKRVFIAY
-420 SAPSVDRHGKVKVDE
+420 SEPATNNDGKPMMDE
-435 NGNPILNIDSD
+435 EVEPGIKL
-446 VKEQIEALEEQH
+446 LEEQYS
-458 QNFFFVELPE
+458 NFFYVQLPE
-468 FHEKNVFEI
+468 FHLKNVIEV
-477 KGNQTI
+477 KGDQKI

-489 NVLSFSVSEGQTHV
+489 NVLSFSVSEQQTHV
-503 RREEMTL
+503 RREEMAL
-510 AHHLAAKKKYDSFLF
+510 AHHTVARKKYDDCQL
-525 EFAEIYANKL
+525 EFAEIYAERI
-535 KKQIDSLEP
+535 KKQIESLEP
-544 SEIINYKNERLEYF
+544 SEITNYKNEKLEYF
-558 LSIENAEIHKLF
+558 LGIENAEIHKLF
-570 SPIEDVLEEKNI
+570 SPIEDMLEEKNI
-582 IVVQSQALK
+582 AIVQSQALK

-596 GQQLVAV
+596 GQQLVAA

-616 LGTELASVEKTIAE
+616 LGIELASIEKTITE

-652 PLKKIFPGKS
+652 PLKQIFPSKS
-662 KAPSQKQS
+662 KTPSQRQS

-720 IKKGELQKKIKHI
+720 ISKGELQKKIKHI

-746 ESSMNNEDTTDLTIV
+746 ESSMNNEDATDLTIV